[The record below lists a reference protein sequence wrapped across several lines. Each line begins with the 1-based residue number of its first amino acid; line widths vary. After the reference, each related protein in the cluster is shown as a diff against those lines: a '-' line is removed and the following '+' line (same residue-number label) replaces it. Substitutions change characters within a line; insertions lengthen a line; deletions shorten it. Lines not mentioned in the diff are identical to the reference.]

1 MAPLVENLKMKKEAR
16 MKQFSDIKAQ
26 IEKISEEI
34 SGYDHLNNSMISSL
48 TLDEQDLSS
57 RKLTEYQAHLHT
69 LQKEKV
75 IILWY

>member
-1 MAPLVENLKMKKEAR
+1 MAPLVEDLRVKKEER

-34 SGYDHLNNSMISSL
+34 SGYNDLNNSPISLL
-48 TLDEQDLSS
+48 TLDEQDLSV
-57 RKLTEYQAHLHT
+57 RKLTEYQGHLRT

-75 IILWY
+75 IIL